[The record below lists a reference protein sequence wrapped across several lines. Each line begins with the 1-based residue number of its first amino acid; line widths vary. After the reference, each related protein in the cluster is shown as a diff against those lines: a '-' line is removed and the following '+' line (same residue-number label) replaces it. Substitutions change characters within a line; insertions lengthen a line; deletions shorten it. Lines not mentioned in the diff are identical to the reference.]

1 MQRFARTD
9 RDKITG
15 QRIAVLPQGTC
26 WGTGI
31 ETAYTAKPPDCLRL
45 IVLETPY
52 HKIEDAVTG
61 AMEEV
66 TLQSMIDDFHRMVPD
81 PTAAA
86 K

>member
-1 MQRFARTD
+1 MRPPTRQSPP
-9 RDKITG
+9 
-15 QRIAVLPQGTC
+15 IAFGSSCRGL
-26 WGTGI
+26 
-31 ETAYTAKPPDCLRL
+31 
-45 IVLETPY
+45 Y

>member
-1 MQRFARTD
+1 MYQIYSALEPGGVASFIGIHPCDERPCP
-9 RDKITG
+9 
-15 QRIAVLPQGTC
+15 IAQN
-26 WGTGI
+26 I
-31 ETAYTAKPPDCLRL
+31 RA
-45 IVLETPY
+45 VLETPY

-81 PTAAA
+81 PPAPT

>member
-1 MQRFARTD
+1 MPSAHRAGD
-9 RDKITG
+9 
-15 QRIAVLPQGTC
+15 
-26 WGTGI
+26 
-31 ETAYTAKPPDCLRL
+31 
-45 IVLETPY
+45 PY

-61 AMEEV
+61 AMEEA